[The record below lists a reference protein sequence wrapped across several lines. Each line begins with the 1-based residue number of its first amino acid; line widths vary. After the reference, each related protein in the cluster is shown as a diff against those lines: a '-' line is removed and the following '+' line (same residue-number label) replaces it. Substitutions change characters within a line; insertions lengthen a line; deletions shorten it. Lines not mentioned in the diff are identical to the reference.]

1 MATSV
6 QLKTQS
12 YGKDR
17 VRLVKVVRHP
27 GGVQDLAELTITVL
41 LEGDFE
47 ASYAQADNRNVVAT
61 DSVKNTIY
69 VLAKRLPSVLP
80 IENFALTIGH
90 HFLHTYGHVT
100 RVHVSIQQ
108 HPWNRLVVD
117 DEAHPHAFTR
127 GGEWRRTTQL
137 VAERKVAAA
146 APPNLKNSP
155 APKKTTDATLAAAAA
170 TAAWTARITSGFRGV
185 SVLKTTGSSFSNFL
199 RDQYTTLAETDDRIL
214 STNIDCQWSLSL
226 TDPEAL
232 RVTDFSHTFD
242 VVRQHTLKLFAQDNS
257 ASVQAT
263 LFRMADVVLRDCPG
277 VQEISYALPNNH
289 VFGVDLKPFG
299 LNNTG
304 ANLDV
309 YMPISDP
316 SGLITATITRKS
328 ANL

>member
-137 VAERKVAAA
+137 
-146 APPNLKNSP
+146 
-155 APKKTTDATLAAAAA
+155 TTDATLAAAAA